1 MLGIGLASLC
11 SDLSHEMAT
20 TILPLFIAGQ
30 IAAAPFALGLIEGI
44 SDGLASYFK
53 FLGLGWWTD
62 RTGRR
67 KPVAVAG
74 YTLTALAT
82 SSFALATN
90 WFTVLLCRSLA
101 WAARGGRSEARNALM
116 ADAVDK
122 THYGKAYGFER
133 SMDTVGAVLA
143 PLIALGLVA
152 LGVSYRHIFAVALI
166 PGLLAAMAMAFLVR
180 ETKRRPRLDSRLFG
194 GSSQAS
200 GGFPILHSHSRCL
213 RAGAVRS
220 YAVDLEGLATVVVV
234 TQCCCVLSARHRA
247 LRFV

>member
-1 MLGIGLASLC
+1 LTHIDTHKETSYRSQKSWLTRTVLGIGLASLC

-30 IAAAPFALGLIEGI
+30 IAASPFALGLIEGI

-53 FLGLGWWTD
+53 FLGGWWTD

-122 THYGKAYGFER
+122 THYGKDMG
-133 SMDTVGAVLA
+133 
-143 PLIALGLVA
+143 
-152 LGVSYRHIFAVALI
+152 
-166 PGLLAAMAMAFLVR
+166 
-180 ETKRRPRLDSRLFG
+180 
-194 GSSQAS
+194 
-200 GGFPILHSHSRCL
+200 
-213 RAGAVRS
+213 
-220 YAVDLEGLATVVVV
+220 
-234 TQCCCVLSARHRA
+234 LSARWIRLA
-247 LRFV
+247 PFSRR